1 MSQKLIWPEDEALIE
16 DFCKELE
23 AAREDGLDVAVELP
37 REAALIHGKAVYLS
51 EMVQAYGYEQTQNL
65 YFNTL
70 VIRPTEATCSME
82 ELMTLAEEY
91 ELELTTAG
99 DAVRVVIDK
108 NTDLDVMNALIS
120 LFAEGAGGMAPEVTD
135 ETEFEG
141 LSVIE
146 D

>member
-23 AAREDGLDVAVELP
+23 AAREDGLDVEVELP

-70 VIRPTEATCSME
+70 VIRPTEATCSLA
-82 ELMTLAEEY
+82 ELMTLAGEY

-135 ETEFEG
+135 EAEFEG